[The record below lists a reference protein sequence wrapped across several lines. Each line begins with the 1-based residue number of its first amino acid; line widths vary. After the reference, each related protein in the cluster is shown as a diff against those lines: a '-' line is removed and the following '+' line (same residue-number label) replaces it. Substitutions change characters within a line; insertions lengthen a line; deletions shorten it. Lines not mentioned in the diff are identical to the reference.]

1 MRERDNVINLRLFWG
16 GGREPYVLPSN
27 KGEIRWMDANLYI
40 RHLQVIIDIHGCR
53 KHIKESLYKN
63 QKNK

>member
-27 KGEIRWMDANLYI
+27 KGEIRWMDANFKLIYKTTASNN
-40 RHLQVIIDIHGCR
+40 RHPWM
-53 KHIKESLYKN
+53 
-63 QKNK
+63 